1 MIWKYASGFCV
12 ATVTTQLMILLVL
25 VGRGNLDGDSFVKM
39 VALANGIDITG
50 DRLRAVLESVEQ
62 REIPSFEE
70 VLAQRAKLG
79 DDIEMRL
86 QAQQNYY
93 EQLQVML
100 RDLQSKEER
109 FDTRRN
115 AFNEKLDELEKG
127 IKDEGMLKLQRTL
140 EVLEPQKA
148 KIQMLMMFDEGE
160 IDKVVNI
167 AQMMS
172 PEKIKKIF
180 NEFNGPEDEK
190 KLGEI
195 LRRIGEGEPKKSL
208 IEDARNDG

>member
-1 MIWKYASGFCV
+1 MIWKFASGFCV
-12 ATVTTQLMILLVL
+12 ATVLTQMLLALVL
-25 VGRGNLDGDSFVKM
+25 VGRGNMDGDSLVKM
-39 VALANGIDITG
+39 IALANGIDITG
-50 DRLRAVLESVEQ
+50 DRLREVLESVEQ
-62 REIPSFEE
+62 REIPSFDE

-100 RDLQSKEER
+100 AELQSKEER

-115 AFNEKLDELEKG
+115 AFNEKLAEMEKG
-127 IKDEGMLKLQRTL
+127 IRDEGMMKLQRTL
-140 EVLEPQKA
+140 EVLDPAKA
-148 KIQMLMMFDEGE
+148 KVQMLMMMDQGE

-167 AQMMS
+167 AQLMS
-172 PEKIKKIF
+172 PEKIKRIF
-180 NEFNGPEDEK
+180 NEFAGPEDEK

-208 IEDARNDG
+208 IEQARNDG

>member
-70 VLAQRAKLG
+70 VLAQRAKQG